1 MVYNKTSGKPQ
12 LVLLKK
18 GKRGMSLDAYRVRYP
33 DGTFLKDEVTGR
45 PALFARNAKDW
56 NAMQA
61 NVYGM
66 RGSYSMDPSEDP
78 ESKLAENLAKNVEQ
92 GAAIAGAAGSIAIA
106 PVLATAGDIAG
117 QTLVRSG
124 AGAALDSAAT
134 GARTAASTGSRAV
147 TSTLQQG
154 LSTIRGATGQTLT
167 QRAGTTVGIEMVG
180 TMGTRGVAQAAA
192 ADTLGTTAATATSS
206 TGGRVAQGTFL
217 SAMAASRAST
227 HKKLEKHF
235 ERDTGTT
242 FERDH
247 VTGSTMRRPIVPP
260 PEPRTVPKDSPS
272 ATAAKVKSRS
282 GRFIIG
288 TRESRA
294 PIITLDDMR
303 ASVEAEQA
311 QTRSGAR
318 IPTVRDMYSSRGQK
332 VPGVAGMFTTTQR
345 DREYMGNPQGQ
356 TSTTPVP

>member
-33 DGTFLKDEVTGR
+33 DGTFLKDKVTGR

-106 PVLATAGDIAG
+106 PFLATAGDIAG

-154 LSTIRGATGQTLT
+154 LNTIRGATGQTLT

-180 TMGTRGVAQAAA
+180 TRGVAQAAA
-192 ADTLGTTAATATSS
+192 ADTLGTTAAQATSL
-206 TGGRVAQGTFL
+206 TGGRVTQGAFL
-217 SAMAASRAST
+217 SALAASRAST
-227 HKKLEKHF
+227 HQKLEKHF
-235 ERDTGTT
+235 ERDTGATY
-242 FERDH
+242 EHDN
-247 VTGSTMRRPIVPP
+247 VAGGTMRRPIVPP

-272 ATAAKVKSRS
+272 STAAKVKSRS

-303 ASVEAEQA
+303 ASVEAEHA

-318 IPTVRDMYSSRGQK
+318 LPTVRDMYLSRGQQ
-332 VPGVAGMFTTTQR
+332 VPGVAGMFTITQR
-345 DREYMGNPQGQ
+345 DREYMGNPPGQ